1 MIMKKLT
8 DLEYLR
14 LNTLQRL
21 WYNIVLFVLGIP
33 GWLASLV
40 KAVGNGIAGAFR
52 SIRNE
57 LTDCATTF
65 TRGSWKTKVSYL
77 VMGFGNIARGQVL
90 RGLLFLVFE
99 AVFIVYMVTTGS
111 YWLGKF
117 RTLGDV
123 PPGEVYNEVLDTYVR
138 VNGDDSFKIL
148 LYGLLTILFIIAFVY
163 TWRLNVKQNRI
174 SEEILATGKK
184 IKSGK
189 DDLRSVLDDQFHK
202 TLLALPI
209 TGILVFTVIPIL
221 FMILVAFTNYDGA
234 HDGYS
239 NLFTWVGLSNF
250 NDASITAVFIGT
262 IFSECNSNC
271 TSLLSLISFSNII
284 NPFLVIL
291 YLYCLPLISFTISL
305 SISKESTIVFTFP
318 NDILHSLLKAL

>member
-14 LNTLQRL
+14 LNTFQRL

-184 IKSGK
+184 LKSGK

-239 NLFTWVGLSNF
+239 NLFTWVGLNNF
-250 NDASITAVFIGT
+250 NELT
-262 IFSECNSNC
+262 
-271 TSLLSLISFSNII
+271 TSLSH
-284 NPFLVIL
+284 
-291 YLYCLPLISFTISL
+291 
-305 SISKESTIVFTFP
+305 ISKEPGREAACRWRRRGSDRCDPDSPAVRPAGISPAFVRNHP
-318 NDILHSLLKAL
+318 H

>member
-1 MIMKKLT
+1 MKKLT

-14 LNTLQRL
+14 LNTFQRL

-52 SIRNE
+52 GIRNE

-99 AVFIVYMVTTGS
+99 SVFIVYMVTTGS

-123 PPGEVYNEVLDTYVR
+123 PPGEVYNEVLDTYVYKIGLGR
-138 VNGDDSFKIL
+138 GQYAFSVAVGMFKSVVSVVLLFAVNKLSKRARGES
-148 LYGLLTILFIIAFVY
+148 II
-163 TWRLNVKQNRI
+163 
-174 SEEILATGKK
+174 
-184 IKSGK
+184 
-189 DDLRSVLDDQFHK
+189 
-202 TLLALPI
+202 
-209 TGILVFTVIPIL
+209 
-221 FMILVAFTNYDGA
+221 
-234 HDGYS
+234 
-239 NLFTWVGLSNF
+239 
-250 NDASITAVFIGT
+250 
-262 IFSECNSNC
+262 
-271 TSLLSLISFSNII
+271 
-284 NPFLVIL
+284 
-291 YLYCLPLISFTISL
+291 
-305 SISKESTIVFTFP
+305 
-318 NDILHSLLKAL
+318 

>member
-1 MIMKKLT
+1 MKKLT

-14 LNTLQRL
+14 LNTFQRL

-52 SIRNE
+52 GIRNE

-99 AVFIVYMVTTGS
+99 SVFIVYMVTTGS

-123 PPGEVYNEVLDTYVR
+123 PPR
-138 VNGDDSFKIL
+138 R
-148 LYGLLTILFIIAFVY
+148 GLQRGAGHLRPGQRRRLF
-163 TWRLNVKQNRI
+163 
-174 SEEILATGKK
+174 
-184 IKSGK
+184 
-189 DDLRSVLDDQFHK
+189 
-202 TLLALPI
+202 
-209 TGILVFTVIPIL
+209 
-221 FMILVAFTNYDGA
+221 
-234 HDGYS
+234 
-239 NLFTWVGLSNF
+239 
-250 NDASITAVFIGT
+250 
-262 IFSECNSNC
+262 
-271 TSLLSLISFSNII
+271 
-284 NPFLVIL
+284 
-291 YLYCLPLISFTISL
+291 
-305 SISKESTIVFTFP
+305 
-318 NDILHSLLKAL
+318 